1 MIGWLSPTWNASL
14 GQCAGA
20 FLVAGGFCFVTVLV
34 CMGFCGFRSVMRRV
48 ECVAVRHV
56 GMVGSGFVL
65 TVLVMPCCFAMMSNS
80 VLNS

>member
-1 MIGWLSPTWNASL
+1 
-14 GQCAGA
+14 
-20 FLVAGGFCFVTVLV
+20 
-34 CMGFCGFRSVMRRV
+34 MGFCGFRSVMRRV